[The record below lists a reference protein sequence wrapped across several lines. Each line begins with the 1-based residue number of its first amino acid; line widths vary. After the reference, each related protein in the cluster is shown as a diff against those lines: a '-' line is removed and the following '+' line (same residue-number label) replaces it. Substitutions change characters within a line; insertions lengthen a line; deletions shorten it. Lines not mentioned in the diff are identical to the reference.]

1 MRLHI
6 NLDDDLVREL
16 DRRAGVRGRSGY
28 IAATLQ
34 RALED
39 ERRWEQIASAVGSL
53 RDGEHE
59 WDEDA
64 AGWVTSQRRGD
75 VRRVG

>member
-1 MRLHI
+1 MRVHI

-28 IAATLQ
+28 IAATLR
-34 RALED
+34 RALDD

-53 RDGEHE
+53 EGAGHE
-59 WDEDA
+59 WDDDPA
-64 AGWVTSQRRGD
+64 AWVASQRRGD
-75 VRRVG
+75 PRRVG